1 MSFKKKLAL
10 TALFFWA
17 FVLLINL
24 LRPTMEPFN
33 MEENAFWA
41 EKISWKNKFDIAITG
56 DSRALIGISP
66 EVLEEELKGYK
77 FGNVAF
83 AALIYSKEYL
93 EYVRNSLNEKSDKKA
108 IIICFSPRSLLSDK
122 RADCYF
128 RITKKE
134 NHNFIITEINRHASW
149 LRTLFQEFSIS
160 EFKIEYPPKTKRRV
174 FLNYHSGWMATRA
187 FPDNQLDSSSQYLR
201 EFSSSQI
208 DEKLLNKIFYYTKI
222 WRDEGIK
229 VFGLQIPAS
238 RKIRN
243 IEQRWSNF
251 DNLSIRERFEKNG
264 GIWLEIKDDNLV
276 IFDGSHI
283 RYDSAVYYS
292 RRLAVELKKHL
303 SGDK

>member
-1 MSFKKKLAL
+1 
-10 TALFFWA
+10 
-17 FVLLINL
+17 
-24 LRPTMEPFN
+24 

-41 EKISWKNKFDIAITG
+41 EKISWKNKFDIAIAG

-93 EYVRNSLNEKSDKKA
+93 EYVRNSLNEKSDQKA

-160 EFKIEYPPKTKRRV
+160 EFKIEYPPRTKRHLILS
-174 FLNYHSGWMATRA
+174 FPSGWMASKV
-187 FPDNQLDSSSQYLR
+187 FPENWLGSSSQYLSY
-201 EFSSSQI
+201 FQSSKI
-208 DEKLLNKIFYYTKI
+208 DEKLLDMIFQYTKI
-222 WRDEGIK
+222 WNNEGIK
-229 VFGLQIPAS
+229 VLGIRIPTS
-238 RKIRN
+238 KKIRG
-243 IEQRWSNF
+243 IEHRWSSF
-251 DNLSIRERFEKNG
+251 DDLSVHERFEKSG
-264 GIWLEIKDDNLV
+264 GIWLEPKNDSLV
-276 IFDGSHI
+276 IDDGSHM
-283 RYDSAVYYS
+283 RYDSAICYS

-303 SGDK
+303 NGDK